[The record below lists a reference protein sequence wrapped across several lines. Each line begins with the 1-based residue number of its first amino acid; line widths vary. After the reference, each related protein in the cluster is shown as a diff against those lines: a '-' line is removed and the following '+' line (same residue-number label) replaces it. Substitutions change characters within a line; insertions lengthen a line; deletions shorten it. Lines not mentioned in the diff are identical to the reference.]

1 MRDSQRN
8 AHCNDSWIE
17 RCVDWASIFTGNA
30 KMDFDYIIVGAGSA
44 GCVLANHLS
53 SDASNR
59 VLLLEAGPDNGAL
72 SLKMPAAVLSNL
84 NSTKHNWAFQGEP
97 EPELNGRRIQ
107 HDRGKTIGGSSSIN
121 GMVFIRGH
129 ALDYEGWQQ
138 AGCPGWGYSD
148 VLPYFKRMETYSG
161 GRDTY
166 RGDKGPLRV
175 YRADPKDPI
184 TQAFIKAG
192 EEAGYPT
199 TDDIS
204 GYRQEGFGVADRT
217 VYNGERWS
225 SARAY
230 LDPVR
235 KRSNLTIQTQAQVQK
250 LVFDG
255 TRAIGVTYKN
265 SAGTLQT
272 AYAGKEII
280 LSAGAV
286 GSPHILMLSGVGP
299 AAHLQDMGID
309 VFCDL
314 PGVGQNLNDHPDFV
328 LKYKCKQPVSFW
340 PKTKPLA
347 KLAAGI
353 QWITTR
359 SGIVAS
365 NLFEGLGCIRSGP
378 DVEYPDL
385 QIIIS
390 PIAVD
395 DATWEPLQEHAFQI
409 HVGLMR
415 AHSRGKIELRSSDPG
430 DPPSILVNYLKDARD
445 RELMRKGIRLV
456 RDLVEQ
462 PAFSDLKGDEIF
474 PGIDVRS
481 DQELDQVLNTNA
493 TTQWHLSCTARMG
506 AATDK
511 GAVVDASGRVHGLSG
526 LRVVDASIMPFV
538 TNGNTN
544 APTIMLAEKL
554 SDDILGR
561 APLSRIESDV
571 WHNTDYE
578 TCQR

>member
-1 MRDSQRN
+1 M
-8 AHCNDSWIE
+8 
-17 RCVDWASIFTGNA
+17 V
-30 KMDFDYIIVGAGSA
+30 FDYIIVGAGSA
-44 GCVLANHLS
+44 GCVLANHLT

-59 VLLLEAGPDNGAL
+59 VLLLEAGPDNTAL

-129 ALDYEGWQQ
+129 ALDYEGWRQ
-138 AGCPGWGYSD
+138 AGCPGWGYAD
-148 VLPYFKRMETYSG
+148 VLPYFKRMETYG
-161 GRDTY
+161 GGGNEF
-166 RGDKGPLRV
+166 RGDNGPLHV
-175 YRADPKDPI
+175 HRAAPQDPL
-184 TQAFIKAG
+184 TLAFLKAG
-192 EEAGYPT
+192 EEAGYPV

-204 GYRQEGFGVADRT
+204 GFCQEGFGVSDRT
-217 VYNGERWS
+217 VFKGERWS
-225 SARAY
+225 TARAY

-235 KRSNLTIQTQAQVQK
+235 KRPNLTVKTQAQVQN
-250 LVFDG
+250 LIFDG
-255 TRAIGVTYKN
+255 TKAVGVAYTDSTGN
-265 SAGTLQT
+265 MRT
-272 AYAGKEII
+272 AHVRKEVI

-286 GSPHILMLSGVGP
+286 GSPHILMLSGIGP

-309 VFCDL
+309 VLCDL

-395 DATWEPLQEHAFQI
+395 DATWQPLQEHAFQI

-481 DQELDQVLNTNA
+481 DQELDQVLNTHA

-571 WHNTDYE
+571 WHNIDYE